1 MNLSDLAFENRR
13 VLAIVPHQ
21 DDEVIG
27 MGGQL
32 AWAAGVAASLHV
44 VLVTDGA
51 ACGGVNRF
59 LGQWDC
65 CRFTELG
72 SVETQRGE
80 EDRATCR
87 LEKLAEFHPGDPD
100 KGIEPRMVWEPLVS
114 ESPEL
119 EAHDAALIPGQ
130 GDGTWRHDPRHR
142 LPFDVIPDPDRTTG
156 TASPAWGKQRDFEFL
171 GVAAALGIARE
182 NIRFAYWDPEC
193 PVHIKDGQ
201 VAVGGASLS
210 NAQMAER
217 YAAVARHYFD
227 RLQPDVVVTMAPYEF
242 LPPPNDHWAMA
253 EGVRAAAAECGVG
266 QVLYNHSGMLY
277 QRLARGDGG
286 IGDPL
291 SLGDLLWQS
300 KREALRQY
308 LKWDPA
314 GGWFATA
321 AHSVP
326 ETFRA
331 LFAGAGATEY
341 ISRDF

>member
-1 MNLSDLAFENRR
+1 MHLSDLAFENRR

-32 AWAAGVAASLHV
+32 AWAARVAASLHL

-59 LGQWDC
+59 LGKWDC
-65 CRFTELG
+65 CRLADLG
-72 SVETQRGE
+72 CPDGQEGETDGE
-80 EDRATCR
+80 TCR
-87 LEKLAEFHPGDPD
+87 LERLAEYHPGDPD
-100 KGIEPRMVWEPLVS
+100 KGIQPRMIWEPLVS
-114 ESPEL
+114 RSPEL
-119 EAHDAALIPGQ
+119 EAHDAALVPGH
-130 GDGTWRHDPRHR
+130 GDETWRHDPRHNV
-142 LPFDVIPDPDRTTG
+142 PFDVIPDPDRAPG
-156 TASPAWGKQRDFEFL
+156 TASPAWGKQRDHEFL
-171 GVAAALGIARE
+171 AVAETLGVARE

-201 VAVGGASLS
+201 VAVDGAPLA
-210 NAQMAER
+210 NARMAER

-227 RLQPDVVVTMAPYEF
+227 LLQPEVVVTMAPYEF
-242 LPPPNDHWAMA
+242 LPPPNDHWAIA

-266 QVLYNHSGMLY
+266 QVFYSHSGMLY
-277 QRLARGDGG
+277 QRLARGEGG
-286 IGDPL
+286 IGEPL
-291 SLGDLLWQS
+291 VLDEPLWRR
-300 KREALRQY
+300 KRDALRRY

-331 LFAGAGATEY
+331 LFAGAGAVEFV
-341 ISRDF
+341 SRDS